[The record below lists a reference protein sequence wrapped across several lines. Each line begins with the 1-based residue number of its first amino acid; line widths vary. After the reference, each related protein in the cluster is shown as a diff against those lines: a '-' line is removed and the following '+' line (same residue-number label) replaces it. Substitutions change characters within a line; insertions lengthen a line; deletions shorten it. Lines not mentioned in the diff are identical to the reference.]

1 MNSCGTVSMDRY
13 WSYVA
18 TPLFYTVIGF
28 GVYTLFVTQDIQ
40 VVSKSDIKG
49 VVGLIRDARD
59 EMNDKDKGR
68 PNPIAVTNPPPTPK
82 QDHKKVP
89 PPKGPPP
96 NSIRQ
101 PQRLYPAPVKP

>member
-40 VVSKSDIKG
+40 VVSKSDIKD

-59 EMNDKDKGR
+59 EMNDKGRGR
-68 PNPIAVTNPPPTPK
+68 PNPIAITNPPHR
-82 QDHKKVP
+82 QH

-96 NSIRQ
+96 LLIRQ
-101 PQRLYPAPVKP
+101 PQRLYPAPR